1 MSEFAVVAGHR
12 IEFQRIEVSRDAPV
26 IVFLH
31 EGLGSIALWRDFPE
45 RLARAAG
52 YNALLYSRYGY
63 GKSDPLAEARRPS
76 YLHEEALAALPELLE
91 KTGIERP
98 VLFGH
103 SDGASIALIFASA
116 HRARAVI
123 ALAPH
128 VFVEQMAVDGV
139 AEIRRDYEQGSLRE
153 KLARYHDHP
162 DSAFYGWNDIWLA
175 PEFRLWCIEEEL
187 SRITIPVLAVQ
198 GYEDEYATMEQL
210 DRMEQRIRR
219 FQALKLDDC
228 RHSPHRDQPEAV
240 IGATRLFLQENDT
253 PNGTETA
260 PRWGH

>member
-1 MSEFAVVAGHR
+1 MSEFAIVAGRR
-12 IEFQRIEVSRDAPV
+12 IEIQRIEVRRGAPV

-31 EGLGSIALWRDFPE
+31 EGLGSVAMWRDFPE
-45 RLARAAG
+45 RLAGAAG

-63 GKSDPLAEARRPS
+63 GRSDPLAEARRPG
-76 YLHEEALAALPELLE
+76 YLHQEALAALPELLE
-91 KTGIERP
+91 KTGIEWP

-103 SDGASIALIFASA
+103 SDGASIALIYASA
-116 HRARAVI
+116 HPARAVI

-139 AEIRRDYEQGSLRE
+139 AAIRRDYEQGGLRQ

-175 PEFRLWCIEEEL
+175 PEFRAWCIEEEL
-187 SRITIPVLAVQ
+187 ARISIPVLAVQ
-198 GYEDEYATMEQL
+198 GYEDEYGTMEQL
-210 DRMEQRIRR
+210 ERMRRRIRR
-219 FQALKLDDC
+219 FEALKLAGC

-240 IGATRLFLQENDT
+240 IGAARRFLQEADT
-253 PNGTETA
+253 PNGREA
-260 PRWGH
+260 PLQGH

>member
-1 MSEFAVVAGHR
+1 MSEFAIVAGRR
-12 IEFQRIEVSRDAPV
+12 IEIQRIEVRRGSPE

-31 EGLGSIALWRDFPE
+31 EGLGSVAMWRDFPE
-45 RLARAAG
+45 RLAGAAG

-63 GKSDPLAEARRPS
+63 GRSDALAEV
-76 YLHEEALAALPELLE
+76 LE
-91 KTGIERP
+91 KTGIEWP

-103 SDGASIALIFASA
+103 SDGASIALIYASA
-116 HRARAVI
+116 HPARAVI

-139 AEIRRDYEQGSLRE
+139 AAIRRDYEQGGLRQ

-175 PEFRLWCIEEEL
+175 PEFRAWCIEEEL
-187 SRITIPVLAVQ
+187 ARISIPVLAVQ
-198 GYEDEYATMEQL
+198 GYEDEYGTIEQL
-210 DRMEQRIRR
+210 ERMRRRIRR
-219 FQALKLDDC
+219 FEALKLAGC

-240 IGATRLFLQENDT
+240 IGAARRFLQEADT
-253 PNGTETA
+253 PNGRETA
-260 PRWGH
+260 PLQGH